1 MKIERKKLILII
13 AAIAAVLL
21 TVGVIVLSMLTAPK
35 EDETPV
41 TPQVSSSPTVQPGT
55 GEDDTPAQITNTDD
69 PEAPPAN
76 MYENDYSTDVGYVPL
91 PEGYVPSS
99 DKEDNVF
106 NPEWTQLRYYDIVC
120 DLSKKET
127 VSEKALKPMV
137 DFYADLSKVNT
148 PNTDTMRESMSKY
161 IEKYRLNLGERAPG
175 EMRAD
180 MSLACHVE
188 DEE

>member
-13 AAIAAVLL
+13 AAVGAVLL
-21 TVGVIVLSMLTAPK
+21 TIGVILLSMLTAPK
-35 EDETPV
+35 EEETPI
-41 TPQVSSSPTVQPGT
+41 TPEVSSSPTVQPGT
-55 GEDDTPAQITNTDD
+55 GEDDTPAQIGNSDD
-69 PEAPPAN
+69 PEAPPAS

-91 PEGYVPSS
+91 PEGFVATSET
-99 DKEDNVF
+99 EDNVF

-137 DFYADLSKVNT
+137 DFYDDLSLVNT
-148 PNTDTMRESMSKY
+148 DNTKVMRESMSKY